1 MILSLH
7 RKIGIFLKSMFNAWA
22 EISLKQHSL
31 RMYTYENWA
40 GYARLMT
47 LKPFKGVNNDN
58 DDNHTDSDDDNDTVI
73 RINLSIIL

>member
-1 MILSLH
+1 
-7 RKIGIFLKSMFNAWA
+7 MFNAWA

-47 LKPFKGVNNDN
+47 LKPFKGVNDN
-58 DDNHTDSDDDNDTVI
+58 DDNHTDSDDDNDDGYGDNNDGYDDYDTVF

>member
-1 MILSLH
+1 
-7 RKIGIFLKSMFNAWA
+7 MFNAWA

-47 LKPFKGVNNDN
+47 LKPFKGVNNN
-58 DDNHTDSDDDNDTVI
+58 DDNHTDSDDDNDDGCGDNNDDDDNNDTVN